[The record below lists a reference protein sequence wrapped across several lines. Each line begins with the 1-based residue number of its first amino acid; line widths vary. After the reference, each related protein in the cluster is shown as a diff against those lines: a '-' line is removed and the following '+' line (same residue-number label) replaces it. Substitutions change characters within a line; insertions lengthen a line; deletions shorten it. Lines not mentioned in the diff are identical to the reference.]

1 MSPKTYQNTTALV
14 DSIIHC
20 AAELFRKYGYKKTT
34 VDDISARLHI
44 SKKTLYSLFSS
55 KEEILGEATWRDVTR
70 IMRSFEETLPSAA
83 RPDIVLMSLCR
94 YIFSDRIKQGVN
106 GLFWGIYAKDDDIR
120 KAYLNSLKRVIKDIY
135 DEGGRTGL
143 FKPVESVFA
152 TEVIVGILTI
162 ALDGFTK
169 TTRPVVM
176 FNDAL
181 SIIADSI
188 AFRDRIRFDKM
199 V

>member
-1 MSPKTYQNTTALV
+1 MSPKTYQKTSGLV

-20 AAELFRKYGYKKTT
+20 AAERFRKHGYKRTT
-34 VDDISARLHI
+34 VDDISAQLHI

-55 KEEILGEATWRDVTR
+55 KEEILVEATWRDVTGIIR
-70 IMRSFEETLPSAA
+70 TFKETLPSAA
-83 RPDIVLMSLCR
+83 HPDTVLMSLCR

-106 GLFWGIYAKDDDIR
+106 GLFWGIYTMDADIR

-135 DEGGRTGL
+135 DEGRRTGL
-143 FKPVESVFA
+143 FKPVDSVFA
-152 TEVIVGILTI
+152 TEVIVGILTV

-181 SIIADSI
+181 SIIADSV
-188 AFRDRIRFDKM
+188 AFRDRITFDDM
-199 V
+199 G